1 MSQPD
6 RPVLRSRDRIHD
18 VLLQA
23 TAQSRR
29 NVHRKQSETPM
40 SAAEFRWPL
49 LSFCCGSGNAT
60 QPSLRIFAG
69 KLGEMSI
76 KQPLIDARFYAWII
90 GLRLNFLKDAPQFK
104 SIAMS
109 NRLEHLPGRNTQES
123 VLCIDGE
130 IFQKKVR
137 PSV

>member
-1 MSQPD
+1 
-6 RPVLRSRDRIHD
+6 
-18 VLLQA
+18 
-23 TAQSRR
+23 
-29 NVHRKQSETPM
+29 
-40 SAAEFRWPL
+40 
-49 LSFCCGSGNAT
+49 
-60 QPSLRIFAG
+60 
-69 KLGEMSI
+69 MSI

-109 NRLEHLPGRNTQES
+109 NRLEHLPSRNTQES

-137 PSV
+137 